1 MQHYVIEFKI
11 LPQLA
16 LAKLSFPSIYIVVLD
31 LGYGQL
37 QPTRLTSKARID
49 ARNEMRELPS
59 RLETP
64 DQFLVS
70 FYKIIIKGI
79 FNLLPFV
86 AFFHEASLFSTGVD
100 NEKVV
105 VDSGKALELTNSTV
119 FHRGRQ

>member
-1 MQHYVIEFKI
+1 M
-11 LPQLA
+11 
-16 LAKLSFPSIYIVVLD
+16 AKLSVPSIYIVVLD